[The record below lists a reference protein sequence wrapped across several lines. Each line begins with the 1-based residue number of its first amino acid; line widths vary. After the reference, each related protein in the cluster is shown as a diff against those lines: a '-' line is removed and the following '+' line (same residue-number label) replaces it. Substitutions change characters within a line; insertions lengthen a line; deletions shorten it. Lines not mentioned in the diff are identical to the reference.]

1 MAEWVWVVLEK
12 MIWVFGGTQ
21 TFLCSFTGTGLTKGW
36 EPLLY
41 SMMRIN
47 ILKKHGFVDEYTV

>member
-1 MAEWVWVVLEK
+1 MAEWVWVVFEK
-12 MIWVFGGTQ
+12 MIWVFGGSQ

-47 ILKKHGFVDEYTV
+47 ML